1 MFALVFSSEN
11 MVYIDC
17 NKFLALFS
25 LKKHGCKM
33 GPYDRYK
40 WSYGAPREKFW
51 FKTGP
56 LCGGSA
62 VPRGIEENPK
72 FRRSYEPGVLDRGNN
87 GTFWVRMKNLRYTSS
102 HHHRSQK
109 WFPPIKG

>member
-1 MFALVFSSEN
+1 
-11 MVYIDC
+11 
-17 NKFLALFS
+17 
-25 LKKHGCKM
+25 M